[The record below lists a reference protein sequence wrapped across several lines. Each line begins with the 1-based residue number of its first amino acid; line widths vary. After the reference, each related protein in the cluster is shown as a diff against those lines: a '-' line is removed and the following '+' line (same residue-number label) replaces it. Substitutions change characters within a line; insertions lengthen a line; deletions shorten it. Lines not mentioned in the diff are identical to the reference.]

1 MFASINK
8 RLMVI
13 AMPSNIRL
21 GWMWMWMWLIL
32 PNLQIANVK
41 ILIVHAD
48 GSIEE

>member
-8 RLMVI
+8 SLKVI
-13 AMPSNIRL
+13 ALPSNVRL
-21 GWMWMWMWLIL
+21 GWMWLIQ